1 MLTFKTHFLWLHI
14 LRWSWRINSIILW
27 DPNLYRALI
36 WLIRKMKWILLWEIL
51 LLVNLELARK
61 MNTTVMEAP
70 LDLRL
75 LPWTKAWT
83 FRSKETT
90 NKMSLEGSTSNQFKP
105 NTVTLTIYLSQV
117 IAKTQSFQVQFWA
130 QLNLVA

>member
-61 MNTTVMEAP
+61 MNTTVMEDP